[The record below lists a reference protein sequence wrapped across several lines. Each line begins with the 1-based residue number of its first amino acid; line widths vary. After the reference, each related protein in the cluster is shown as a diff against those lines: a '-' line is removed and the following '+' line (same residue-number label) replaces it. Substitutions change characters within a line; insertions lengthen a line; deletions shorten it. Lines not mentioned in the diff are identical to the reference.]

1 MENAAEN
8 SGNSPVK
15 SSPSKGLI
23 ILLIIIIFVL
33 AISLIGIGG
42 YMLGQK
48 NNQPKKQSVVQSA
61 LPSPIPTQEP
71 SITPSVPTPT
81 IDEESLLKQTIKT
94 ALVAEHGSQASSLN
108 ITVSKIEGDYASGAA
123 SEQGG
128 GGMWFAAKVNGIWK
142 LVWDGNGMILC
153 SSLTSYPSYPADMIP
168 ECWNDKTES
177 VKR

>member
-1 MENAAEN
+1 MEND
-8 SGNSPVK
+8 SKVFPV
-15 SSPSKGLI
+15 PSNNLVNFLILI
-23 ILLIIIIFVL
+23 IVVL
-33 AISLIGIGG
+33 VMSLIGIGG
-42 YMLGQK
+42 YLLGQK
-48 NNQPKKQSVVQSA
+48 NNQPKEQPATQIIQ
-61 LPSPIPTQEP
+61 PSPIPTQEP

-81 IDEESLLKQTIKT
+81 IDEGSVLKQAIKT

>member
-1 MENAAEN
+1 MEND
-8 SGNSPVK
+8 SKVFPV
-15 SSPSKGLI
+15 PSNNLVNFLILI
-23 ILLIIIIFVL
+23 IVVL
-33 AISLIGIGG
+33 VMSLIGIGG
-42 YMLGQK
+42 YLLGQK
-48 NNQPKKQSVVQSA
+48 NNQPKEQPATQIIQ
-61 LPSPIPTQEP
+61 PSPIPTQEP

-108 ITVSKIEGDYASGAA
+108 ITVSKIEGSYASGAA

-128 GGMWFAAKVNGIWK
+128 GGMWFAAKANGIWK